1 MQPQK
6 TNVMRLLERDNIPYR
21 SVFYEDVHDED
32 WSSLRTSQTLGVE
45 PERIFKT
52 LVLRGDVNR
61 FLVCCIASNDELDL
75 KKVARASGDKKVEM
89 IHVKEIRDIT
99 GYIRGG
105 CSPLGMK
112 KKFPTFIDET
122 AILFDEIYIN
132 AGARDTMVIVAPET
146 LAQYIPAGLFD
157 LVKTRL

>member
-1 MQPQK
+1 
-6 TNVMRLLERDNIPYR
+6 MRLLERDGIPYR
-21 SVFYEDVHDED
+21 TVFYEDVHDEA
-32 WSSLRTSQTLGVE
+32 WSSLRTSQALGIE

-61 FLVCCIASNDELDL
+61 FLVCCVPSNDELDM

-89 IHVKEIRDIT
+89 IHVKEIREIT

-112 KKFPTFIDET
+112 KKYPTFIDET

-132 AGARDTMVIVAPET
+132 AGALDTMVIVAPEK

-157 LVKTRL
+157 LVKSRF